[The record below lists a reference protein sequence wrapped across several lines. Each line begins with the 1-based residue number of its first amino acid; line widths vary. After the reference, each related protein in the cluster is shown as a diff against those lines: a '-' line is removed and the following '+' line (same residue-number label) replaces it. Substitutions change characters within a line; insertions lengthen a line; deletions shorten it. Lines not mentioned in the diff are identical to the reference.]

1 MKRYHRLLNR
11 QLKKTNLTNNQLEK
25 LTPFL
30 EQINEAY
37 VAFDKDLKQTENV
50 LEKSSQE
57 LFLANK
63 RLISRID
70 AV

>member
-11 QLKKTNLTNNQLEK
+11 QLKKTNLTNNQLDN
-25 LTPFL
+25 LAPFL

-37 VAFDKDLKQTENV
+37 VAFDNDLNQTENV

-57 LFLANK
+57 LFSSK
-63 RLISRID
+63 
-70 AV
+70 